1 MNSGEAGA
9 TQALRSILWLREMKA
24 SRKYPSSTDVARLA
38 GVSQS
43 AVSRAFSEGKSVSEE
58 TSRKVFEAAKQLGY
72 SPNFLPRMLLKHRSD
87 LVAIVISDTSNPFY
101 AAAVDAFSKALQ
113 ETGHQV
119 LLVSV
124 DGGNALDGIL
134 PRLASYR
141 VDAIVSALPVVTK
154 AAAEAFARIRIPIVS
169 FNTPARNQWVSSV
182 CSDNAG
188 GAALVADLFVKRGAR
203 SFGFIGGMQGDYASD
218 ERLRG
223 FRERLRTHGF
233 DQVRTANGDYLYE
246 DAFAATAAMAE
257 RREVPDALFCA
268 NDLMAFGALD
278 ALRRAGL
285 RVPED
290 VLVAGYDDVP
300 AAAWG
305 SFDLT
310 TVVHGHQ
317 AMVAAA
323 IAILHARMADTEP
336 TDGVTTTVPVRLAER
351 ATTRR

>member
-1 MNSGEAGA
+1 M
-9 TQALRSILWLREMKA
+9 TT
-24 SRKYPSSTDVARLA
+24 SRRYPSSTDVARLA

-43 AVSRAFSEGKSVSEE
+43 AVSRTFNKGKSVSEE
-58 TSRKVFEAAKQLGY
+58 TSRKVLEAARQLGY
-72 SPNFLPRMLLKHRSD
+72 SPNFIPRMLLKHRSGF
-87 LVAIVISDTSNPFY
+87 VAIVISDNSNPFY
-101 AAAVDAFSKALQ
+101 AASVDAFSKRLQ

-124 DGGNALDGIL
+124 GGGNALDGIL
-134 PRLASYR
+134 PQLASYR

-169 FNTPARNQWVSSV
+169 FNTPTHNPWISSV

-188 GAALVADLFVKRGAR
+188 GAALVADLFVERGAR
-203 SFGFIGGMQGDYASD
+203 TFGFIGGAPNDFASA

-223 FRERLRTHGF
+223 FQARLAEHGF
-233 DQVRTANGDYLYE
+233 KVGPSAIGDYRYE
-246 DAFAATAAMAE
+246 GAFHAAEAMAE
-257 RREVPDALFCA
+257 QDAAPDALFCA

-278 ALRRAGL
+278 ALRRAGK
-285 RVPED
+285 RIPVD
-290 VLVAGYDDVP
+290 ILVAGYDDVP

-310 TVVHGHQ
+310 TVVHDYE
-317 AMVAAA
+317 AMVASA
-323 IAILHARMADTEP
+323 IAIMHARMADSEP
-336 TDGVTTTVPVRLAER
+336 ADGVTKTLPVRLIER

>member
-1 MNSGEAGA
+1 
-9 TQALRSILWLREMKA
+9 MK
-24 SRKYPSSTDVARLA
+24 SPRKYPSSTDVARLA

-43 AVSRAFSEGKSVSEE
+43 AVSRAFNEGKSVSEE

-72 SPNFLPRMLLKHRSD
+72 SPNFIPRMLLKHRSD
-87 LVAIVISDTSNPFY
+87 LVAIVISDSANPFY

-124 DGGNALDGIL
+124 DGGPALDGIL

-154 AAAEAFARIRIPIVS
+154 AAAEAFARLRIPIVS
-169 FNTPARNQWVSSV
+169 FNTPAHNQWVASV

-188 GAALVADLFVKRGAR
+188 GAALVADLFVKRGAK
-203 SFGFIGGMQGDYASD
+203 SFGFIGGTPSDYASE

-223 FRERLRTHGF
+223 FRERLGTHGF
-233 DQVRTANGDYLYE
+233 DRIEIAMGDYLYE
-246 DAFAATAAMAE
+246 DAYKAAAAMAE
-257 RREVPDALFCA
+257 RREVPEALFCA
-268 NDLMAFGALD
+268 NDLMAFGVLD

-285 RVPED
+285 RVPQD
-290 VLVAGYDDVP
+290 VMVAGYDDVP

-310 TVVHGHQ
+310 TVVHGHE

-323 IAILHARMADTEP
+323 IAILHARMADGAEP
-336 TDGVTTTVPVRLAER
+336 TDGVTTTVPVSLIER

>member
-1 MNSGEAGA
+1 MVAN
-9 TQALRSILWLREMKA
+9 MKS
-24 SRKYPSSTDVARLA
+24 SRRYPSSTDVARLA

-43 AVSRAFSEGKSVSEE
+43 AVSRAFNKGKSVSKE
-58 TSRKVFEAAKQLGY
+58 TSRKVFAAAEELGY

-87 LVAIVISDTSNPFY
+87 LVAIVIGDSSNPFY
-101 AAAVDAFSKALQ
+101 AVAVDAFSKALQ

-119 LLVSV
+119 LLASV

-154 AAAEAFARIRIPIVS
+154 AAAEAFARLRIPIVS
-169 FNTPARNQWVSSV
+169 FNTPAHNQWVASV

-188 GAALVADLFVKRGAR
+188 GAALVADLFVERGAR
-203 SFGFIGGMQGDYASD
+203 SFGFIGGTPSDYASG

-223 FRERLRTHGF
+223 FRERLDAHGF
-233 DQVRTANGDYLYE
+233 DRIEIAMGDYLYE
-246 DAFAATAAMAE
+246 DAFKAAAAMAE

-323 IAILHARMADTEP
+323 IEILHARMAETHADP
-336 TDGVTTTVPVRLAER
+336 TDGGTITVPVRLVER

>member
-1 MNSGEAGA
+1 
-9 TQALRSILWLREMKA
+9 MKE
-24 SRKYPSSTDVARLA
+24 SRRYPSSTDVARLA

-43 AVSRAFSEGKSVSEE
+43 AVSRAFNKGTSVSEE

-72 SPNFLPRMLLKHRSD
+72 SPNFLPRMLRKHRSD
-87 LVAIVISDTSNPFY
+87 LVAIVISDTANSFY
-101 AAAVDAFSKALQ
+101 AVAVDAFSKALQ

-119 LLVSV
+119 LLFSV
-124 DGGNALDGIL
+124 GGGNALDGVL

-141 VDAIVSALPVVTK
+141 VDAIVSALPVVTRE
-154 AAAEAFARIRIPIVS
+154 AAEAFARIRIPTVS

-188 GAALVADLFVKRGAR
+188 GGALVADLFVRRGAR
-203 SFGFIGGMQGDYASD
+203 SFGFVGGMRGDYASD

-223 FRERLRTHGF
+223 FRERLAGHGF
-233 DQVRTANGDYLYE
+233 AEVQTARGDYLYE
-246 DAFAATAAMAE
+246 GGFAATQAMTE
-257 RREVPDALFCA
+257 QRMVPDALFCA
-268 NDLMAFGALD
+268 NDMMAFGALD
-278 ALRRAGL
+278 ALRRAGW
-285 RVPED
+285 RVPDD

-323 IAILHARMADTEP
+323 IAILHARMADAGTEP
-336 TDGVTTTVPVRLAER
+336 ADGVTTMVPVRLAER

>member
-1 MNSGEAGA
+1 MVAP
-9 TQALRSILWLREMKA
+9 MKA
-24 SRKYPSSTDVARLA
+24 SRRYPSSTDVARLA

-43 AVSRAFSEGKSVSEE
+43 AVSRTFNKGKSVSEE
-58 TSRKVFEAAKQLGY
+58 TSRKVLEAAKQLGY
-72 SPNFLPRMLLKHRSD
+72 SPNFIPRMLLKHRSGF
-87 LVAIVISDTSNPFY
+87 VAIVISDNSNPFY
-101 AAAVDAFSKALQ
+101 AASVDAFSKALQ

-124 DGGNALDGIL
+124 GGGNALDGIL

-154 AAAEAFARIRIPIVS
+154 AAAEAFARIRIPIVA
-169 FNTPARNQWVSSV
+169 FNTPTHNPWISSV
-182 CSDNAG
+182 RSDNAG
-188 GAALVADLFVKRGAR
+188 GAALVADLFVARGAR
-203 SFGFIGGMQGDYASD
+203 SFGFIGGTPSDYASA

-223 FRERLRTHGF
+223 FEARLAEHGLHHIQSTMGNYRY
-233 DQVRTANGDYLYE
+233 D
-246 DAFAATAAMAE
+246 DAFKATEAMVA
-257 RREVPDALFCA
+257 RNDVPDALFCA

-278 ALRRAGL
+278 ALRRAGK

-310 TVVHGHQ
+310 TVVHDHEE
-317 AMVAAA
+317 MVATA
-323 IAILHARMADTEP
+323 IAIMHARMADTTAEP
-336 TDGVTTTVPVRLAER
+336 TEGVTATVPVRLIER
-351 ATTRR
+351 GTTRR

>member
-1 MNSGEAGA
+1 MV
-9 TQALRSILWLREMKA
+9 ALMKA
-24 SRKYPSSTDVARLA
+24 SRRYPSSTDVARLA

-43 AVSRAFSEGKSVSEE
+43 AVSRTFNKGKSVSEE
-58 TSRKVFEAAKQLGY
+58 TSRKVFAAAEELGY

-87 LVAIVISDTSNPFY
+87 LVAIVIGDSSNPFY
-101 AAAVDAFSKALQ
+101 AVAVDAFSKALQ

-119 LLVSV
+119 LLASV

-141 VDAIVSALPVVTK
+141 VDAIVSALPVVTEE
-154 AAAEAFARIRIPIVS
+154 AAEAFARLRIPIVS
-169 FNTPARNQWVSSV
+169 FNTPAHNEWVSSI
-182 CSDNAG
+182 CSDNTG
-188 GAALVADLFVKRGAR
+188 GAALVADLFVARGAR
-203 SFGFIGGMQGDYASD
+203 SFGFIGGTPADFASSQ
-218 ERLRG
+218 RLRG
-223 FRERLRTHGF
+223 FRDGLRAHGF
-233 DQVRTANGDYLYE
+233 DAIEIGNGHYLY
-246 DAFAATAAMAE
+246 DAAFQATADMAE
-257 RREVPDALFCA
+257 RGQVPDALFCA

-278 ALRRAGL
+278 ALRRAGI

-317 AMVAAA
+317 AMIAAA
-323 IAILHARMADTEP
+323 IAILHARMAETRDP
-336 TDGVTTTVPVRLAER
+336 TDGGTITVPVRLIER